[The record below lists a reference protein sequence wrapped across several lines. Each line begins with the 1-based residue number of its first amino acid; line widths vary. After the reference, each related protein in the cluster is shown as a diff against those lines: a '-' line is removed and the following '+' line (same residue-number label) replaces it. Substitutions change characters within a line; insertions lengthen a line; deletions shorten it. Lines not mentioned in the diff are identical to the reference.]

1 MRRHNGENRC
11 SHANMLVTRC
21 PAHLATFFCVC
32 AWPQYDAQP
41 AIAGARAAA
50 GARIRVHDEGSRAA
64 EAGRAIGRAAISAHN
79 GGQAYQVRACTR
91 AVHLSAAAAAPAALA
106 QLPLVRARGSTERP
120 LQTDRPRY
128 GSIPFVRSSAA
139 AAAPFPA
146 KPLPGASRA
155 EAPTQSPGHSLP
167 MTPSAALKLHLDTL
181 SDYERGEILEY
192 TEIYCTG
199 DGADKVRAT
208 LMASEASPNHGAAH
222 PALRAAL

>member
-11 SHANMLVTRC
+11 SHANMLVTRG

-64 EAGRAIGRAAISAHN
+64 EAGRAIGRAAISAYN

-106 QLPLVRARGSTERP
+106 QLPLVCARVAAPRGRCRPIVHGMEVSPSCGPLPQLQHPSQPSRCRARAER
-120 LQTDRPRY
+120 RR
-128 GSIPFVRSSAA
+128 RR
-139 AAAPFPA
+139 
-146 KPLPGASRA
+146 K
-155 EAPTQSPGHSLP
+155 
-167 MTPSAALKLHLDTL
+167 ALGT
-181 SDYERGEILEY
+181 R
-192 TEIYCTG
+192 C
-199 DGADKVRAT
+199 R
-208 LMASEASPNHGAAH
+208 
-222 PALRAAL
+222 

>member
-91 AVHLSAAAAAPAALA
+91 AVHLSAATAAPAALSPSCH
-106 QLPLVRARGSTERP
+106 LCAR
-120 LQTDRPRY
+120 
-128 GSIPFVRSSAA
+128 V
-139 AAAPFPA
+139 AAPRGRCRPIVHGMGVSHSCG
-146 KPLPGASRA
+146 PPPQHQHPSQPSRRA
-155 EAPTQSPGHSLP
+155 EART
-167 MTPSAALKLHLDTL
+167 
-181 SDYERGEILEY
+181 ERRRRRRCLGTRY
-192 TEIYCTG
+192 RSRC
-199 DGADKVRAT
+199 R
-208 LMASEASPNHGAAH
+208 
-222 PALRAAL
+222 